1 MELYAA
7 TTPPFFFMERSI
19 SKIDYM
25 LILIAVVHFFFGIF
39 LMLKKLAKSY
49 FKLKLP
55 MYFVVFSMWAIIA
68 PLSGD
73 CFISST
79 PIAISFI
86 CFSSL
91 IVLNPL
97 LSHVLTNK
105 LPPMEPHLPLTLY
118 PEVFDL

>member
-1 MELYAA
+1 
-7 TTPPFFFMERSI
+7 
-19 SKIDYM
+19 M
-25 LILIAVVHFFFGIF
+25 LILIAVVHFFSGIF

-79 PIAISFI
+79 PIATSFI